1 MSRGTRWDVARLGQ
15 KGAMQPAGSEM
26 LIPVN
31 WLGCWGGQSL
41 FSADSGVG
49 ASRRKLNW
57 RSIITSEID
66 VCRWC
71 VLRSCHKGNTVKWNW
86 ANAIKL
92 IYVHK
97 VLTARRKI
105 SKLNL
110 FNASLPV
117 CAVHCAYAQCLINAK
132 PLTDFHITAV
142 ITAIRLMQMFLA
154 ASGGMGRGS
163 LFDIYIIRKHENMRI
178 D

>member
-15 KGAMQPAGSEM
+15 KGATQPAGSEM

-31 WLGCWGGQSL
+31 WLWWCGGKTL

-117 CAVHCAYAQCLINAK
+117 CAHCAYAQCLINAK

-142 ITAIRLMQMFLA
+142 ITAIRIMQMFWQPVEA
-154 ASGGMGRGS
+154 REGEERVT
-163 LFDIYIIRKHENMRI
+163 LFSTFT
-178 D
+178 

>member
-1 MSRGTRWDVARLGQ
+1 MFWINVAWDAVRLGEARPKRCHATSWKRNANPCQ
-15 KGAMQPAGSEM
+15 
-26 LIPVN
+26 LIIVVR
-31 WLGCWGGQSL
+31 GKTL

-57 RSIITSEID
+57 GSIITSEID

-71 VLRSCHKGNTVKWNW
+71 VLRSCHKENTVKWNW

-117 CAVHCAYAQCLINAK
+117 CAHCAYAQCLINAK

-142 ITAIRLMQMFLA
+142 ITAIRIMQMFWQLVE
-154 ASGGMGRGS
+154 SREGEERVT
-163 LFDIYIIRKHENMRI
+163 LFSTFT
-178 D
+178 